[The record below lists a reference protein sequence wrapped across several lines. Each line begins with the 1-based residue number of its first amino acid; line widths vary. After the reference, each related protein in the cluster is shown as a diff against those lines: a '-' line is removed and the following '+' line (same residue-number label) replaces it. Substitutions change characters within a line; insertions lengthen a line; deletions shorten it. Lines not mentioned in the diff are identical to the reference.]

1 MAGQNARRTVL
12 VVEDDPDVQ
21 AVIVGALS
29 DAGYRV
35 LAARSGM
42 EALLLARREKPDVLL
57 VDFTMPV
64 IGGLELLAKLR
75 SEPALAGTPVVM
87 LLTEGEWGQLLPRE
101 QVRARI
107 KKPLTAAS
115 IVEAVR
121 PLVAFEGRVEAPMA
135 ARSA

>member
-1 MAGQNARRTVL
+1 MRKTVL
-12 VVEDDPDVQ
+12 IVDDSKKVR
-21 AVIVGALS
+21 AIVKKALS
-29 DAGYRV
+29 PLACAV
-35 LAARSGM
+35 L
-42 EALLLARREKPDVLL
+42 EADNGLDGLGLARRERPDVLL

-121 PLVAFEGRVEAPMA
+121 PLVAFEGPVEAPMA